1 MCFRFP
7 RCKMNDTWSSYN
19 DLEEWSLNN
28 DTFLINKNES
38 YGEDDGTTFKHYFLR
53 EIKENK

>member
-1 MCFRFP
+1 
-7 RCKMNDTWSSYN
+7 MNDTWSSYN